1 MGLSP
6 SEHVEID
13 GRWFAAPGRVA
24 GPDTTV
30 GQYHETPELVWAEY
44 AGGDVIA
51 GRIVG
56 RRLDDGT
63 LDLAYG
69 HAQRDGTVV
78 SGRVHSIPTSLPDGR
93 TRIEEHWRRLDG
105 SSGVSVIEE
114 LAKQPAPAPGETPPR
129 GERL

>member
-1 MGLSP
+1 LSP
-6 SEHVEID
+6 AAQVGVD

-44 AGGDVIA
+44 AGGDVVA

-69 HAQRDGTVV
+69 HLHRDGTVV
-78 SGRVHSIPTSLPDGR
+78 AGRVHSVPTALPDGR

-105 SSGVSVIEE
+105 GSGVSVIEE
-114 LAKQPAPAPGETPPR
+114 LAQPPAAAQAATAIQ
-129 GERL
+129 GERQ